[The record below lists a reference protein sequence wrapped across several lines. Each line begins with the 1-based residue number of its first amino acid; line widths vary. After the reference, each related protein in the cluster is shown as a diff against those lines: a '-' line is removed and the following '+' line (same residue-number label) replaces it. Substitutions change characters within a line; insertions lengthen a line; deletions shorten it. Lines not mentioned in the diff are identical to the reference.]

1 MALSPGSLARRF
13 CVIGGL
19 LLIATPAAADKT
31 ITCESDGAY
40 RYCRV
45 DTFGKAIL
53 VKEISSGVCVG
64 GTNWAYDRQGV
75 WVASGCKGEFAVNEA
90 WRGGQPGGL
99 TKPTPEPTAKVHKWA
114 VGTFT
119 THHQDWDTPFTIT
132 IEADGVTHLETNS
145 WEAALRRRH
154 HSRADTGRDGLRSQE
169 GPEGRFGGDEPDQQA
184 ARRPGHGS
192 GSSEVA
198 P

>member
-1 MALSPGSLARRF
+1 MALSPGSLACRF

-40 RYCRV
+40 KYCRV

-75 WVASGCKGEFAVNEA
+75 WVASGCKGEFAVSEA

-119 THHQDWDTPFTIT
+119 AHHQDWDTPFTIT
-132 IEADGVTHLETNS
+132 IEADGVTHLKTNS
-145 WEAALRRRH
+145 WEAWGHFDDGIIRVPTPGAMVYEVKKGRKGGLVVTSLINRQ
-154 HSRADTGRDGLRSQE
+154 HSVLAMA
-169 GPEGRFGGDEPDQQA
+169 PA
-184 ARRPGHGS
+184 A
-192 GSSEVA
+192 A
-198 P
+198 K